1 MALVGPDDS
10 VIDGELVSAA
20 GEPVN
25 TWNCRVT
32 GERSRGMAAG
42 GKPVDLRDL
51 KAADCTRVIVDQV

>member
-32 GERSRGMAAG
+32 GERSR
-42 GKPVDLRDL
+42 
-51 KAADCTRVIVDQV
+51 